1 MGKPAAKKGDQVV
14 GACTHKLMVQ
24 GAPTPTPMPFSGML
38 DNQLSADVLIGGQQA
53 AVAGSQGS
61 NTPQHI
67 APAATPFQVPPDNKA
82 TIDQGSKTV
91 LINGKG
97 AARAGDPATI
107 CDELKTKGQ
116 VVAAGTVLIGD

>member
-1 MGKPAAKKGDQVV
+1 MGKPAAKKGDQVM

-24 GAPTPTPMPFSGML
+24 GVATPTPMPFAGML
-38 DNQLSADVLIGGQQA
+38 DAKLSGDVFIGGQPA

-61 NTPQHI
+61 NTPQH
-67 APAATPFQVPPDNKA
+67 PVVAATPFQSPPDNKA
-82 TIDQGSKTV
+82 TVDQGSATV

-116 VVAAGTVLIGD
+116 VVAAGTVLIGG